1 MAAET
6 PTNNVITLPDLQSV
20 NVSGISEIL
29 SSPFS
34 LFQSSCS
41 ASMHRT
47 LVGQLQDTISSLDL
61 SVNIPCH
68 PEIRILGY
76 SIEANALSGKYALVL
91 PDVQV
96 SIEMTVGL
104 TISIAIGV
112 VLAAIL
118 YCFILPTRK
127 RPILR
132 TLLIGSIMCVVSI
145 MPYVLF
151 DVLGTQNTAVRF
163 SLMAPFVL
171 YLFRTIE
178 AAFGFV
184 PKSADASFSLYCVYF
199 ASPAEILFEQTSSR
213 QEMIHSAICV
223 IKCATVISLLCSMLS
238 PSGYTPFGAT
248 EAGEFYE
255 PITVKDYLNPRHLG
269 NCFAIAFFFQSG
281 LALGNSAMG
290 NIVSLVTGFKVL
302 ETMKNP
308 MLEATSPSDFWGK
321 RWNVLV
327 HVVLKRGVY
336 KPSRKYSSALIAS
349 LAVFIASGLFH
360 EWLVHAVFLYN
371 RQSEGVILGSN
382 TAFFVWNFVVIAC
395 ERMLVATKGVQ
406 SLRKVL
412 PRFMVTVLI
421 IMSSLPFAHWFGGP
435 YLKGNFFSDYE
446 TFVPMIRK
454 I

>member
-6 PTNNVITLPDLQSV
+6 PTNNFIALPDLQSV
-20 NVSGISEIL
+20 HVSGVSEIL
-29 SSPFS
+29 SSPLS
-34 LFQSSCS
+34 LFQSSCN
-41 ASMHRT
+41 ASKST

-61 SVNIPCH
+61 SVNIPEH
-68 PEIRILGY
+68 PELRVLGY
-76 SIEANALSGKYALVL
+76 STVETNAFSGKYALLL
-91 PDVQV
+91 PDIQLW
-96 SIEMTVGL
+96 IELVGGV
-104 TISIAIGV
+104 TIGIATGV

-118 YCFILPTRK
+118 YLFVLPTRK
-127 RPILR
+127 LPLLR

-151 DVLGTQNTAVRF
+151 DVLGAQNTAVRF

-184 PKSADASFSLYCVYF
+184 PKGADASFGLYCIYF
-199 ASPAEILFEQTSSR
+199 ASPAEILFEQTVSR
-213 QEMIHSAICV
+213 KEMIHSIIGL
-223 IKCATVISLLCSMLS
+223 IKCAMVISLLCSILS

-255 PITVKDYLNPRHLG
+255 PITVEDYLNPRHLG
-269 NCFAIAFFFQSG
+269 NCFATAFFFQSA
-281 LALGNSAMG
+281 LAIGNSAFG
-290 NIVSLVTGFKVL
+290 NMVQLLTGYKVL
-302 ETMKNP
+302 QAMRNP
-308 MLEATSPSDFWGK
+308 MIEATSPSDFWGK

-336 KPSRKYSSALIAS
+336 KPVRKYASALIAS
-349 LAVFIASGLFH
+349 LAVFLASGLFH
-360 EWLVHAVFLYN
+360 EWMVHGIFLYN

-406 SLRKVL
+406 TLRKVL

-446 TFVPMIRK
+446 TFFPRILKM
-454 I
+454 